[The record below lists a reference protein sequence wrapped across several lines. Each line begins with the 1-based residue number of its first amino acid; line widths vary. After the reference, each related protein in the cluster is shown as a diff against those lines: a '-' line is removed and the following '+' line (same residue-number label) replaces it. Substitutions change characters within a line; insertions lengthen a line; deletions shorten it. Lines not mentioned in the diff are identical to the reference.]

1 MIQGYVPTGRKPN
14 SWVGNITTQSQYN
27 VLVSTGMAWVLF
39 PDTPLTWEEC
49 LKILEEK
56 GKESEEGLQGDK
68 H

>member
-14 SWVGNITTQSQYN
+14 SWIGNITTQSQYN

-39 PDTPLTWEEC
+39 SDLPSSWEEC

-56 GKESEEGLQGDK
+56 EKEID
-68 H
+68 